1 MAVKKGLGK
10 GMNDLLG
17 TSNASKTRSKAT
29 TNNTEANV
37 STDGQVLEVDILL
50 VNPNK
55 GQPRKQF
62 NEDKINELADS
73 ISDHGI
79 IQPLIVSKKKD
90 AKKNAYYQIIAGERR
105 WRAAKIAGLK
115 KVPVIVKEYTGEEE
129 LQVALIENI
138 QREDL
143 NPIEEALAYDSLIK
157 ELKITQ
163 DELADRVSKSRTA
176 ITNSIRLL
184 KLSKKV
190 QNMVIEDKLSAGHVR
205 ALLAIED
212 KSDQYEIAQEVFDKG
227 LSVRDTERLVKRYKE
242 GKTSDTKEVKKDP
255 KLEAIKATY
264 KERETEIKNKL
275 KTKVTIKDSGNKG
288 QIVISYGSLDEF
300 ERLYKILNK

>member
-1 MAVKKGLGK
+1 MAVKKGLGM

-17 TSNASKTRSKAT
+17 TSNAAKTRAKAT
-29 TNNTEANV
+29 TNKEANV
-37 STDGQVLEVDILL
+37 KADGQVLEVDILL

-73 ISDHGI
+73 IGEHGI
-79 IQPLIVSKKKD
+79 VQPLIVSQKKD
-90 AKKNAYYQIIAGERR
+90 AKKNVYYQIIAGERR

-115 KVPVIVKEYTGEEE
+115 KIPVIVKEYTEDEE

-157 ELKITQ
+157 KLKITQ
-163 DELADRVSKSRTA
+163 DGLAEKVSKSRTA
-176 ITNSIRLL
+176 ITNSLRLL

-212 KSDQYEIAQEVFDKG
+212 KSDQYDIAQEVFDKG

-242 GKTSDTKEVKKDP
+242 GKTSDNKEVKKDP
-255 KLEAIKATY
+255 KLEAIKAAY
-264 KERETEIKNKL
+264 KEKETEIKNKL

>member
-190 QNMVIEDKLSAGHVR
+190 QNMVVEDKLSAGHVR